1 MVLDLRY
8 SILFFQED
16 EAEKAEM
23 VVRKRGRKPRR
34 SLVQSEE
41 MGKSMRSCATPD
53 RIRKYCC
60 AFLFTNSNKI
70 SFIQFSFLEEK
81 SLSYS

>member
-1 MVLDLRY
+1 M
-8 SILFFQED
+8 IL
-16 EAEKAEM
+16 
-23 VVRKRGRKPRR
+23 RKRGRKPRR

-41 MGKSMRSCATPD
+41 TGKNMKLLLLTEREHITV
-53 RIRKYCC
+53 YFLFT

-70 SFIQFSFLEEK
+70 SFIQFFFLEEK